1 MFFFL
6 TFQFIDRRFKR
17 KVISSNFVK
26 GDVHDVEESITSGYV
41 QGKPTISLKIRGKI
55 GKKKA
60 NPKHTTNGYKDL
72 TLDQKWHDI
81 STIAK
86 KEIDKLKKKILLQ
99 IWLQTMQ
106 KHMLQSSPD

>member
-1 MFFFL
+1 M
-6 TFQFIDRRFKR
+6 
-17 KVISSNFVK
+17 ISSNFVR

-81 STIAK
+81 STIANKKK
-86 KEIDKLKKKILLQ
+86 KEKK
-99 IWLQTMQ
+99 
-106 KHMLQSSPD
+106 

>member
-1 MFFFL
+1 MNIVDNSLYLKVLSVLEIQCFFL
-6 TFQFIDRRFKR
+6 QHSNLHIDRRFKR
-17 KVISSNFVK
+17 EVISSNFVK

-86 KEIDKLKKKILLQ
+86 KKKK
-99 IWLQTMQ
+99 
-106 KHMLQSSPD
+106 

>member
-1 MFFFL
+1 M
-6 TFQFIDRRFKR
+6 
-17 KVISSNFVK
+17 ISSNFVR

-41 QGKPTISLKIRGKI
+41 HGKPTISLKIRGKI

-81 STIAK
+81 STTYSK
-86 KEIDKLKKKILLQ
+86 KKIDKLQKKIHLQ